1 MTIALWIA
9 VVSMLVLLAG
19 LQMVGVRALAGM
31 GVQSSPLV
39 IALRVANVLAALA
52 IVAFAFWKWVS

>member
-1 MTIALWIA
+1 
-9 VVSMLVLLAG
+9 MLVLLAG